1 MRNVAEVS
9 HPLMRIQIISWNGKY
24 LVRYEL
30 DRYEQTI
37 KVGETETAGLEEVQR
52 LASVWAEDVLMRFVE
67 MRRSFTA
74 NPPTT

>member
-1 MRNVAEVS
+1 M
-9 HPLMRIQIISWNGKY
+9 HIQIISWNGKY

-37 KVGETETAGLEEVQR
+37 KVGVTETAGLEEVQR

-74 NPPTT
+74 NPPTP

>member
-52 LASVWAEDVLMRFVE
+52 LASGWAEDVLMRFVE

-74 NPPTT
+74 NPPTP

>member
-74 NPPTT
+74 NPPTP

>member
-37 KVGETETAGLEEVQR
+37 KVGETETAGLEVVQR

-74 NPPTT
+74 NPPTP

>member
-1 MRNVAEVS
+1 MRNVAEVP
-9 HPLMRIQIISWNGKY
+9 HPLMHIQIISWNGKY

-74 NPPTT
+74 NPPTP

>member
-52 LASVWAEDVLMRFVE
+52 LASVWAEDALMRFVE

-74 NPPTT
+74 NPPTP

>member
-1 MRNVAEVS
+1 MRNVAEVP

-52 LASVWAEDVLMRFVE
+52 LASVWAEDALMRFVE

-74 NPPTT
+74 NPPTP

>member
-1 MRNVAEVS
+1 
-9 HPLMRIQIISWNGKY
+9 MRIQIISWNGKY

-74 NPPTT
+74 NPPTP

>member
-1 MRNVAEVS
+1 MRNVAEVL

-52 LASVWAEDVLMRFVE
+52 LAAVWAEDALMRFVE

-74 NPPTT
+74 NPPTP